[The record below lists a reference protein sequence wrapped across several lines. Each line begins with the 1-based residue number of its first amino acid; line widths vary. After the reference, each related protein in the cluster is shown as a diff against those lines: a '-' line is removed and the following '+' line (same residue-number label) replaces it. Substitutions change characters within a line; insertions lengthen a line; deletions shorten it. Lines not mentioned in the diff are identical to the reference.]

1 MGARRRACRAAAVLA
16 ATVLSVA
23 PAVGAVTASAQGAP
37 ANGGLLDEIVLRDEL
52 IAAQETLLNNYR
64 CRFGIDVSQVRS
76 GCANGLAAEGSTVPG
91 VFDGVP
97 TLEDVRARD
106 GLIAAQESLLNT
118 YRCRFEFGTD
128 IVPGGCPA
136 QGDQGPSLPSDL
148 DTLVMPG
155 DVGDGVPGGL
165 VTPSGVPVAV
175 LGVSDGRF
183 VVRTPCGNTATVGAG
198 RPIEDVRV
206 VIDPGHGGPYDSGA
220 HGPNRLVERDLN
232 LTLANAVLRELASR
246 DISASTTRTGHYGT
260 LLRVRAAFADA
271 LGADALVSIHHNAP
285 TWPTG
290 DTPGAEVYVQSS
302 SDQQA
307 RPDSARLGGLL
318 YEEITTALA
327 GFNNIEWSRLS
338 NAGVLRVLAP
348 GGGDT
353 YGMIKFPAV
362 PAVLVEYGYL
372 SNPSEADLFATDD
385 YIATAA
391 KATANAIQ
399 AWLNTDR
406 PGTGFVEE
414 PRVFNPGGAPSRCN
428 EVPLE

>member
-1 MGARRRACRAAAVLA
+1 MGARRRGCRAAAVLA
-16 ATVLSVA
+16 AAALSVA
-23 PAVGAVTASAQGAP
+23 SAVGAVTASAQDAP
-37 ANGGLLDEIVLRDEL
+37 ANGGLLDEVVLRDEL

-76 GCANGLAAEGSTVPG
+76 GCANGLAAGGSTAPG

-118 YRCRFEFGTD
+118 YRCRFEFGTH
-128 IVPGGCPA
+128 IVSGGCPA
-136 QGDQGPSLPSDL
+136 QPDQGPSLPIAL

-155 DVGDGVPGGL
+155 DVGDAVPGGL
-165 VTPSGVPVAV
+165 VTPSGVTVAV

-183 VVRTPCGNTATVGAG
+183 VVRTPCGNTATVSAG

-206 VIDPGHGGPYDSGA
+206 VIDPGHGGSFDSGA
-220 HGPNRLVERDLN
+220 HGPNGLVERDLN

-246 DISASTTRTGHYGT
+246 NISAATTRTGHYGT
-260 LLRVRAAFADA
+260 LLRVRASFADA

-285 TWPTG
+285 TWTTG
-290 DTPGAEVYVQSS
+290 DTPGTEVFVQSAS
-302 SDQQA
+302 EQIA
-307 RPDSARLGGLL
+307 RADSARLGGLL
-318 YEEITTALA
+318 YEEITASLA
-327 GFNNIEWSRLS
+327 GFDNIEWSRLS

-353 YGMIKFPAV
+353 YGMILYPSI

-372 SNPSEADLFATDD
+372 SNPSEATLFATDE
-385 YIATAA
+385 YIAKAA

-406 PGTGFVEE
+406 PGTGYIEK